1 LTVKEIVETALLVLG
16 VAASLVC
23 CLGVGI
29 MRSPYDRLHFLSAM
43 GTVGATA
50 VVAAVLVED
59 GLSSGGLKA
68 IVVLITLLVT
78 GPVLT
83 HAIARAAYIRER
95 GRPAGRPGRTMERR

>member
-1 LTVKEIVETALLVLG
+1 VRESVEAVLLVFG
-16 VAASLVC
+16 VATSLLC
-23 CLGVGI
+23 CLGIGI
-29 MRSPYDRLHFLSAM
+29 MRSAYDRLHFLSAM

-50 VVAAVLVED
+50 VVAGVLVEE

-68 IVVLITLLVT
+68 IIVLLALLVT

-95 GRPAGRPGRTMERR
+95 GRPARRPQGRTRERR